1 MPRATRP
8 VRLVAI
14 ALVPVAMFAAAFAA
28 GRASAGHRVGAAAI
42 QIRAGLPVGVLHTP
56 PGALAAADN
65 YVAAGMTASLD
76 QTRLQEFAD
85 ALVQPAAR
93 GELLRA
99 SAQLDRRSAPPPG
112 TRALTTLVGHALR
125 AYTADTA
132 RVTTW
137 EVGSYWGPS
146 LAPRQYWALADLVLR
161 WSGGR
166 WWIVSLD
173 ERVPGPVPALIA
185 ARSGA
190 TTAAA
195 WDVGL
200 DGMSA
205 PYYGAGSR

>member
-1 MPRATRP
+1 MA
-8 VRLVAI
+8 AI
-14 ALVPVAMFAAAFAA
+14 ALVPVATFAAAFAA
-28 GRASAGHRVGAAAI
+28 GRATTGHRVGADAI
-42 QIRAGLPVGVLHTP
+42 QIRAGLPAGVLHTP

-76 QTRLQEFAD
+76 QPRLQHFAD
-85 ALVQPAAR
+85 ALVLPAAR
-93 GELLRA
+93 GGLLHV
-99 SAQLDRRSAPPPG
+99 SAQLERRSAPPGG
-112 TRALTTLVGHALR
+112 THAITTLVGHVLR
-125 AYTADTA
+125 AYAADTA

-146 LAPRQYWALADLVLR
+146 LAPTQYWALADLVLR

-166 WWIVSLD
+166 WWIASLD

-185 ARSGA
+185 ALPGA
-190 TTAAA
+190 TTSAA
-195 WDVGL
+195 WDLAL